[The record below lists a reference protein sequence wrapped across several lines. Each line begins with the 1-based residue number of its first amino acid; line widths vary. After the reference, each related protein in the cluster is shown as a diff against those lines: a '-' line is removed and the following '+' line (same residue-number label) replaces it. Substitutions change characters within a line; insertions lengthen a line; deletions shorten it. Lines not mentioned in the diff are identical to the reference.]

1 VSRLEDFQITL
12 VSEGPNVSIYFR
24 ENCIAAVGAGPSAAA
39 ASVNQGST
47 GIMTENG
54 IAYLVWRDGQP
65 FLAAKGSETPA
76 TPEQVAAIE
85 KFSRDLATALST

>member
-1 VSRLEDFQITL
+1 MSRLEDFQITL

-24 ENCIAAVGAGPSAAA
+24 ENCIAAVGAGASGGP
-39 ASVNQGST
+39 SVNQGST

-65 FLAAKGSETPA
+65 YLAAKGSETPA
-76 TPEQVAAIE
+76 TTEQVAAIE